1 MSINYQLLKILLNF
15 RQNDLT
21 SFTEIHFRLY
31 ADAKQNG
38 DYGPCI
44 AHYYSIMSKLIE
56 KYFCK
61 SFHFVPPLPSQNQQ
75 KFNLFETNNFI
86 KTTKFSGNSISNSLK
101 ELHLLIGE
109 CLQLNNK
116 TKCLDIGCGIGNVIE
131 HLAFTGAQ
139 FIGINRKCQLLQAN
153 CSKNIPLSKN
163 SQDAAYAIYSL
174 KYLPKLEIIFSELYR
189 VLKPE
194 GLLLVYDLLKTDKY
208 NEDNVEHRKLLSE
221 LEMSCGMPP
230 LHSRNE
236 IIKEANN
243 ANFVLIKAID
253 LDKKVGKP
261 FYYCFSHSKIF
272 MWMIRSSLIEQLIN
286 LAQFLHIQQQNNQK
300 RIGIIGFGRLGRT
313 EDSNEGVL
321 PLSELN
327 EENLKDIDLIIEVSH
342 PDIIHNYANTILKHA
357 DLFVKFILL
366 IGSVTALAVEKTY
379 NEIKAGTVRQL
390 CLMAPNNVNSM
401 ASAGI
406 AAHTLGLDHT
416 RAKLI
421 VDPE

>member
-1 MSINYQLLKILLNF
+1 MTVYTRSQSAEIICSCI
-15 RQNDLT
+15 T
-21 SFTEIHFRLY
+21 SFTEIHFHLY

-44 AHYYSIMSKLIE
+44 AHYYSVMSKLIE

-75 KFNLFETNNFI
+75 TFTNLFETNNFI
-86 KTTKFSGNSISNSLK
+86 KTTKLSGNSISNSLK

-109 CLQLNNK
+109 CLQLNDK

-139 FIGINRKCQLLQAN
+139 FIGINKKCQLLQAN
-153 CSKNIPLSKN
+153 CSENIPLSKN

-174 KYLPKLEIIFSELYR
+174 KYLPKLEIIFSELDRVLKPEGLLLVYDLLKTDKYNEDNVEHRKLLSELEMSCGMPPLHSQLDR

-286 LAQFLHIQQQNNQK
+286 LAQFLH
-300 RIGIIGFGRLGRT
+300 
-313 EDSNEGVL
+313 VL
-321 PLSELN
+321 PSGFNNFYKIFLSGT
-327 EENLKDIDLIIEVSH
+327 IDKIVRAGKLG
-342 PDIIHNYANTILKHA
+342 ILSGGE
-357 DLFVKFILL
+357 ILL
-366 IGSVTALAVEKTY
+366 FKK
-379 NEIKAGTVRQL
+379 NK
-390 CLMAPNNVNSM
+390 
-401 ASAGI
+401 
-406 AAHTLGLDHT
+406 
-416 RAKLI
+416 
-421 VDPE
+421 

>member
-1 MSINYQLLKILLNF
+1 
-15 RQNDLT
+15 
-21 SFTEIHFRLY
+21 
-31 ADAKQNG
+31 
-38 DYGPCI
+38 
-44 AHYYSIMSKLIE
+44 MSKLIE

-75 KFNLFETNNFI
+75 TFNLFETNNFI
-86 KTTKFSGNSISNSLK
+86 KTTKYSGNSISNSLK

-139 FIGINRKCQLLQAN
+139 FID
-153 CSKNIPLSKN
+153 IPLSKN

-174 KYLPKLEIIFSELYR
+174 KYLPKLEVIFSELDR

-208 NEDNVEHRKLLSE
+208 NENNVEHRKLLSE

-236 IIKEANN
+236 IIKEASN

-286 LAQFLHIQQQNNQK
+286 LAQFLH
-300 RIGIIGFGRLGRT
+300 
-313 EDSNEGVL
+313 VL
-321 PLSELN
+321 PSGFNNFYKIFLSGT
-327 EENLKDIDLIIEVSH
+327 IDKIVRAGKLG
-342 PDIIHNYANTILKHA
+342 ILSGGE
-357 DLFVKFILL
+357 ILL
-366 IGSVTALAVEKTY
+366 FQKINK
-379 NEIKAGTVRQL
+379 N
-390 CLMAPNNVNSM
+390 
-401 ASAGI
+401 
-406 AAHTLGLDHT
+406 
-416 RAKLI
+416 
-421 VDPE
+421 

>member
-1 MSINYQLLKILLNF
+1 MYVYVLFTKICYLAT
-15 RQNDLT
+15 T

-75 KFNLFETNNFI
+75 TFNLFETNNFI
-86 KTTKFSGNSISNSLK
+86 KTTKYSGNSISNSLK

-116 TKCLDIGCGIGNVIE
+116 TKCLDIGCGIGNVD
-131 HLAFTGAQ
+131 
-139 FIGINRKCQLLQAN
+139 IGNKIFKKLGIDKKCQLLQAN

-174 KYLPKLEIIFSELYR
+174 KYLPKLEIIFSELNR

-286 LAQFLHIQQQNNQK
+286 LAQFLH
-300 RIGIIGFGRLGRT
+300 
-313 EDSNEGVL
+313 VL
-321 PLSELN
+321 PSGFNNFYKIFLSGT
-327 EENLKDIDLIIEVSH
+327 IDKIVRAGKLG
-342 PDIIHNYANTILKHA
+342 ILSGGE
-357 DLFVKFILL
+357 ILL
-366 IGSVTALAVEKTY
+366 FKKNKI
-379 NEIKAGTVRQL
+379 N
-390 CLMAPNNVNSM
+390 C
-401 ASAGI
+401 
-406 AAHTLGLDHT
+406 
-416 RAKLI
+416 
-421 VDPE
+421 